1 MVREVHESGGS
12 PLAESS
18 AMKLGEATQLPLAA
32 GALVGAVSGD
42 TSTMD
47 NYGEPMITM
56 GYYGFLVLCAFLMF
70 LCWTMI
76 RQLVATGQC
85 Q

>member
-18 AMKLGEATQLPLAA
+18 AMQLGLGEATQLPLAA

-47 NYGEPMITM
+47 NYGELMITV
-56 GYYGFLVLCAFLMF
+56 GF
-70 LCWTMI
+70 
-76 RQLVATGQC
+76 
-85 Q
+85 